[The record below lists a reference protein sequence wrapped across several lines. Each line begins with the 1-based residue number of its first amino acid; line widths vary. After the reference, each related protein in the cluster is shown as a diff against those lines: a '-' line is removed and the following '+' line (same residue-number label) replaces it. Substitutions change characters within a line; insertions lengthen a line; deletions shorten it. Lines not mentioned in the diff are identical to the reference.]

1 MGKRRFLQSYIRL
14 LLLAGMLTA
23 TMACSDSETYTR
35 YPCHLVIDNSIHQNS
50 TLGAAMNAMSPGV
63 FCIISSD
70 ELKKQYAF
78 TNNLGQESR
87 VNFTAV
93 DLRTTRQLGMNN
105 AVIVGFGTLTSEFM
119 AYDRECP
126 MCYNPDAI
134 PLKSRPLKIDGAGIA
149 KCETCGRLFDMN
161 NYGICT
167 SEGGVKGMNR
177 YHCSTTGP
185 FGMRTVTNR

>member
-93 DLRTTRQLGMNN
+93 DLDLPEDVVCENVHVSDSLH
-105 AVIVGFGTLTSEFM
+105 AL
-119 AYDRECP
+119 AYYMKDR
-126 MCYNPDAI
+126 
-134 PLKSRPLKIDGAGIA
+134 
-149 KCETCGRLFDMN
+149 
-161 NYGICT
+161 
-167 SEGGVKGMNR
+167 
-177 YHCSTTGP
+177 
-185 FGMRTVTNR
+185 